1 MKYLVQAQSWWP
13 RFSCSVVRYSVLLS
27 TPPAHPAISCG
38 WHHRVARRV
47 ARATKWGGPGHDVRG
62 KLLYTLSKPQK
73 KSKKMLQ
80 IYVHLDCTAWQQA
93 GRFFSHV
100 FTRKGRKQMRVHGR
114 HQRAVSFG
122 TVFVAVVINAC
133 CLVHLSF
140 HIALVT
146 FPSTFFRNM
155 LLYQATRVGGL
166 PPTWPQRR
174 DLGEGQGIS
183 HGLAGWNPL

>member
-1 MKYLVQAQSWWP
+1 VRRTRTRRKGEAAVHTFEATEKEQEDAANLRPSGLYRVTTSW
-13 RFSCSVVRYSVLLS
+13 S
-27 TPPAHPAISCG
+27 I
-38 WHHRVARRV
+38 
-47 ARATKWGGPGHDVRG
+47 
-62 KLLYTLSKPQK
+62 
-73 KSKKMLQ
+73 
-80 IYVHLDCTAWQQA
+80 
-93 GRFFSHV
+93 FSHV

-133 CLVHLSF
+133 CLVHLYF

-166 PPTWPQRR
+166 PPT
-174 DLGEGQGIS
+174 
-183 HGLAGWNPL
+183 